1 MNCLESRGCH
11 RDDDP
16 DPEEEAPAAR
26 LRCCAWCCGSGGGCC
41 FSCYGCFSCCAS
53 LLYSAASISFAV
65 CRGGIA
71 NGRQLVV
78 ATFCVAIK
86 AAFCERS
93 IPKNCRGS
101 PPRIKSL
108 QGQESGPSGRR
119 SLFRALLLHAR
130 MKTESRSAG
139 NRTRELCLQQKRVT
153 EPYAL
158 PRSPP
163 PSNETTG
170 RTGPRQGEC
179 DEEEEEE
186 FDCT

>member
-65 CRGGIA
+65 CRGDIA

-78 ATFCVAIK
+78 ARFCVAIK

-108 QGQESGPSGRR
+108 QGQESELVGAKE
-119 SLFRALLLHAR
+119 SLSRASSSCANEDREQKRGKSNARALLAAEEGYGAIRASAVAPAFQRDNRPHRTA
-130 MKTESRSAG
+130 SRG
-139 NRTRELCLQQKRVT
+139 M
-153 EPYAL
+153 
-158 PRSPP
+158 
-163 PSNETTG
+163 
-170 RTGPRQGEC
+170 
-179 DEEEEEE
+179 
-186 FDCT
+186 